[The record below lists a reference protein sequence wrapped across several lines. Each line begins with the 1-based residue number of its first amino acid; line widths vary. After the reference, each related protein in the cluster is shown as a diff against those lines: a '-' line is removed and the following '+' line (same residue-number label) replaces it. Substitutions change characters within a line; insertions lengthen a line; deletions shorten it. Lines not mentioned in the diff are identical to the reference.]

1 MNRRGEAAEALAADF
16 LRARGLTI
24 TERNYHCRFGEIDL
38 VAHDGTTVVFVEVRQ
53 RGTEDFGGARESITA
68 AKRRRIITAARHYLV
83 RRRGAPPCRFDAVF
97 IRGEPPQIEWIRN
110 AFGE

>member
-16 LRARGLTI
+16 LRAQGLTI
-24 TERNYHCRFGEIDL
+24 TERNYRCRFGEIDL
-38 VAHDGTTVVFVEVRQ
+38 VAHDGATLVFIEVRQ
-53 RGTEDFGGARESITA
+53 RRTENFGGARESITA
-68 AKRRRIITAARHYLV
+68 AKRKRLITAARHYLA
-83 RRRGAPPCRFDAVF
+83 RRRRAPPCRFDAVF